1 MSNKVLY
8 IVVLYRMTL
17 AESLSYKGL
26 CESLSEEELQ
36 RDIYI
41 HDNSKHNIYLAGAY
55 NMGLNYAISHGYDWI
70 VLLDEDTTI
79 TPAYITALKA
89 AVAHNAFD
97 VCVPTLVDNNGKRLS
112 PSTLYGIP
120 VAMNSCMAIRC
131 RIMQGIG
138 GFSPN
143 YPLDYLDNWLCHK
156 LYQANIS
163 LHRLPVEITHNLSVN
178 DSKHYI
184 SKERYLSL
192 LEGERNYAKEF
203 GYMCRYK
210 LHLVGRLIKW
220 LLTRHV
226 FVKETF
232 EALIRI

>member
-1 MSNKVLY
+1 MNNKILY

-26 CESLSEEELQ
+26 CDSLSEEELKH
-36 RDIYI
+36 DVYI

-55 NMGLNYAISHGYDWI
+55 NMGLTYAISHGYEWI

-79 TPAYITALKA
+79 TAAYITALKA
-89 AVAHNAFD
+89 AVIQKNFD
-97 VCVPTLVDNNGKRLS
+97 VCVPTLVDNSGKVLS

-120 VAMNSCMAIRC
+120 VAMNSCLAIRC
-131 RIMQGIG
+131 RTVQEMG
-138 GFSPN
+138 GFNTN
-143 YPLDYLDNWLCHK
+143 YPLDFLDNWLCHK

-163 LHRLPVEITHNLSVN
+163 LQKLPVEIVHNLSVN
-178 DSKHYI
+178 NPKHYI
-184 SKERYLSL
+184 SRSRYLSL
-192 LEGERNYAKEF
+192 LEGERNYAREF
-203 GYMCRYK
+203 GYVWRYK
-210 LHLVGRLIKW
+210 LHLVGRLVKW